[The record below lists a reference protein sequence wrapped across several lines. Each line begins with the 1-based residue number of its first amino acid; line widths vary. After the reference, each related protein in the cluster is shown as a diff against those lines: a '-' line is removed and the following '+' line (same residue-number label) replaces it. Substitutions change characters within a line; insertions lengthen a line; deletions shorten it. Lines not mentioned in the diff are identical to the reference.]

1 MCEFLWEYHA
11 AAYLFLFG
19 AGVVLGLA
27 LAVLIYGLGK
37 H

>member
-19 AGVVLGLA
+19 AGAVLGLA
-27 LAVLIYGLGK
+27 LAVLFYELGRK
-37 H
+37 